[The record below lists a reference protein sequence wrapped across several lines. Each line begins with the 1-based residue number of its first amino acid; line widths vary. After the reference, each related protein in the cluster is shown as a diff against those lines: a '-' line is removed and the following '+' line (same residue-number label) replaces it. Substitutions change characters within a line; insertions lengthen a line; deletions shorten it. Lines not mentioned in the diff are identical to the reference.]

1 MSLGVIMSSAV
12 LILSLFVTAVKF
24 VDWLSHSDPRSIVR
38 MGRLGLLALAVTS
51 LPSLMALLA
60 FQQWTW
66 AMLLGAAM
74 LLGLTLVN
82 WRRIVPRRPF
92 KPLWTDDPGYGP
104 PQPFEHSRYSAGPDT
119 ELARRAAIVLQDYL
133 ALEARQYGTPR
144 LSDDDG
150 SARSS
155 GTGPDETLMGIGEA
169 TALLGVPSGASAS
182 QIRAAHR
189 RLMQR
194 VHPDHG
200 GTDYL
205 AMKINRAKDILLAT
219 TSGGRRGG
227 DDRQAAPRKTSATEP
242 PSTRK
247 RAPRGSRDSGSAQPA
262 GPHEN

>member
-1 MSLGVIMSSAV
+1 MSLGVIISSAV

-24 VDWLSHSDPRSIVR
+24 FDWISHSDPRSIVR
-38 MGRLGLLALAVTS
+38 MGSLGLLTLAVAS

-60 FQQWTW
+60 FQQWIW

-74 LLGLTLVN
+74 LLGLTLVK
-82 WRRIVPRRPF
+82 WRRIVPPRAF
-92 KPLWTDDPGYGP
+92 KPLWAEDPGYGP
-104 PQPFEHSRYSAGPDT
+104 PQPFEHSRRAAGPDA

-133 ALEARQYGTPR
+133 ALETHHHGPPR

-150 SARSS
+150 GFPTS
-155 GTGPDETLMGIGEA
+155 GVGHDQTFMGIGEA
-169 TALLGVPSGASAS
+169 TALLGIEPGARAS

-205 AMKINRAKDILLAT
+205 AMKINRAKDVLLT
-219 TSGGRRGG
+219 TCSSTRRGG
-227 DDRQAAPRKTSATEP
+227 DDRQTAPRKTSATEP
-242 PSTRK
+242 SPRK
-247 RAPRGSRDSGSAQPA
+247 RASRSSRDGGSTQPA
-262 GPHEN
+262 GPGES